1 MEKKSIKTKEIN
13 GVMGFTLITKG
24 AVTYLYYRCSIIVM
38 FSKMYRLDPD
48 MQALNSAYFGS
59 SM

>member
-1 MEKKSIKTKEIN
+1 
-13 GVMGFTLITKG
+13 MGFTLITKG

-48 MQALNSAYFGS
+48 MQALNLPISVVVCENCDTGVS
-59 SM
+59 LLSHKS